1 MAVMGRPK
9 KEFKREI
16 FENLCHIQC
25 PKHEICSVLDI
36 DNDTLDR
43 MIMDEYQDTFSNVY
57 KKYSDGGKMSL
68 RRTQF
73 KLSEKNTA
81 MAIWLGKQ
89 MLGQRDIVENFNND
103 RVIIVNDLGDLDE
116 NR

>member
-1 MAVMGRPK
+1 MAIMGRPK
-9 KEFKREI
+9 KEFNKDL
-16 FENLCHIQC
+16 FEKLCFIQC

-43 MIMDEYQDTFSNVY
+43 MIKDEYDETFSNAY

-68 RRTQF
+68 RRIQF
-73 KLSEKNTA
+73 KLAEKNTT

-89 MLGQRDIVENFNND
+89 MLGQRDIIENINND
-103 RVIIVNDLGDLDE
+103 RVVIVNDLE
-116 NR
+116 AIS

>member
-1 MAVMGRPK
+1 VAKMGRPK
-9 KEFKREI
+9 KDFDRAI

-25 PKHEICSVLDI
+25 PKHEICSVLDV
-36 DNDTLDR
+36 NTETLDR
-43 MIMDEYQDTFSNVY
+43 MILDEYKDTFPNVY

-73 KLSEKNTA
+73 KLSEKNTT

-89 MLGQRDIVENFNND
+89 MLGQRDIIENFNND
-103 RVIIVNDLGDLDE
+103 RVVIINDLEAIDG
-116 NR
+116 